1 MRKWGQGMKAFDYVE
16 IRVPAKPQYVSVVR
30 LTVSALA
37 ARVGFTYD
45 EIEDLK
51 IATGEAVTNVVHH
64 AYKDLDG
71 EVVLGCALFDDKIE
85 IMVSDYGNGFNF
97 DEIKTKIGS
106 YKEDENVELLREGG
120 LGLYLMDTLMDEV
133 KLNNEGGVTVFMTK
147 YVTREQVENDVERI
161 TT

>member
-1 MRKWGQGMKAFDYVE
+1 MRPFDYVE
-16 IRVPAKPQYVSVVR
+16 IRVPAKPQYVSVIR
-30 LTVSALA
+30 LTISGLA

-45 EIEDLK
+45 DIEDLK

-64 AYKDLDG
+64 AYEEHEG
-71 EVVLGCALFDDKIE
+71 EVVLGCALYDDKIE
-85 IMVSDYGNGFNF
+85 IMISDYGSSFNF
-97 DEIKTKIGS
+97 DEIRSKIGP

-133 KLNNEGGVTVFMTK
+133 RLNNEGGVTVFMTK
-147 YVTREQVENDVERI
+147 YVAREQVKENVERI

>member
-1 MRKWGQGMKAFDYVE
+1 MRAFDYVE
-16 IRVPAKPQYVSVVR
+16 IRVPAKPQYVSVIR
-30 LTVSALA
+30 LAVSGLA
-37 ARVGFTYD
+37 TRLGFTYD

-64 AYKDLDG
+64 AYVGEEG
-71 EVVLGCALFDDKIE
+71 EVVMGCALFENKIE
-85 IMVSDYGNGFNF
+85 IMVADYGTSFNF
-97 DEIKTKIGS
+97 EEIKTKIGP
-106 YKEDENVELLREGG
+106 YKEDENVAMLREGG

-147 YVTREQVENDVERI
+147 YVTREQVEENVERI

>member
-1 MRKWGQGMKAFDYVE
+1 MKAFDYVE
-16 IRVPAKPQYVSVVR
+16 IRIPAKPQYVSVIR
-30 LTVSALA
+30 LTISGLA
-37 ARVGFTYD
+37 IRVGFSYD

-64 AYKDLDG
+64 AYNEHEDG
-71 EVVLGCALFDDKIE
+71 EIVIGCALFESKIE
-85 IMVSDYGNGFNF
+85 IMVADYGNSF
-97 DEIKTKIGS
+97 DFKEIKSKIGP
-106 YKEDENVELLREGG
+106 YKEDENVAMLREGG

-147 YVTREQVENDVERI
+147 YVTREQVEKNVERI